1 MESILYYIPNK
12 QCMEGGV
19 FKGLHLRLWRAKNVL
34 LYVAVWAQTGL
45 VGGGGAGGG
54 WVGLM
59 VCLYLH
65 LMGRVTWTLHVS
77 TPGSMFVS
85 THTHRPVF
93 GGKGLFFKHF
103 LWEDLWDRWG
113 LWPAWSTPAWAE
125 FAGDERFHPLK
136 ALGGKNR
143 RK

>member
-1 MESILYYIPNK
+1 
-12 QCMEGGV
+12 MEGGV

-85 THTHRPVF
+85 THTQRPVWGEGVIFLNIFSGRICETGGGF
-93 GGKGLFFKHF
+93 GQPDPRRSGQSLQAMKGFIPSRL
-103 LWEDLWDRWG
+103 
-113 LWPAWSTPAWAE
+113 
-125 FAGDERFHPLK
+125 
-136 ALGGKNR
+136 
-143 RK
+143 